1 MERIIFHV
9 DVNNAFLSWTAIY
22 LLEHGYEKDIR
33 KIPSIIGGDEKERK
47 GIVVAK
53 SPIAKKYGI
62 VTAETIY
69 QAKKKCPSL
78 EVFPGNYE
86 WYKIESRKFKDYLR
100 QYSPNIEEFSI
111 DECFVDMTGT
121 NYLYNDYVK
130 LAYKIK
136 DEIKEK
142 FGFTVN
148 VGIGNNKLCAK
159 MASDFEKPDKVHT
172 LFKDEIVT
180 KLWPLDVKELFMV
193 GKKTTEELYKMN
205 IRTIGELAHTDY
217 KKLEKKFKE
226 QQANY
231 LKNASWGI
239 DKSEVNESNYHKSN
253 SISTTTTLPCDI
265 SDEDKLKEY
274 LLLHTEKVTR
284 ELREKDKY
292 ASTIAVIYKDRNFKS
307 YTAQEKLPN
316 QSSDTK
322 IIYKK
327 VIEIFEKNFKKEPL
341 RLIGVRLS
349 ELTEKVNQQ
358 ISIFEIDLSKDE
370 EKEKDS
376 SIQKTIDQLNKK
388 FGSDLIISASLKAI
402 AKHKNEKD

>member
-136 DEIKEK
+136 DDIYKA
-142 FGFTVN
+142 
-148 VGIGNNKLCAK
+148 I
-159 MASDFEKPDKVHT
+159 SDLLK
-172 LFKDEIVT
+172 
-180 KLWPLDVKELFMV
+180 DVKNKSEA
-193 GKKTTEELYKMN
+193 KKVKFCLPFSFP
-205 IRTIGELAHTDY
+205 RTPQ
-217 KKLEKKFKE
+217 KKLSR
-226 QQANY
+226 Y
-231 LKNASWGI
+231 SIPAS
-239 DKSEVNESNYHKSN
+239 
-253 SISTTTTLPCDI
+253 
-265 SDEDKLKEY
+265 
-274 LLLHTEKVTR
+274 
-284 ELREKDKY
+284 
-292 ASTIAVIYKDRNFKS
+292 
-307 YTAQEKLPN
+307 
-316 QSSDTK
+316 
-322 IIYKK
+322 II
-327 VIEIFEKNFKKEPL
+327 F
-341 RLIGVRLS
+341 
-349 ELTEKVNQQ
+349 
-358 ISIFEIDLSKDE
+358 
-370 EKEKDS
+370 
-376 SIQKTIDQLNKK
+376 
-388 FGSDLIISASLKAI
+388 
-402 AKHKNEKD
+402 